1 MLKRC
6 IVVGC
11 GNVGDKEK
19 GVFLQIVPYSGDER
33 NEARTRRKKWV
44 DFVKLKRAKWQ
55 PSPYSIICSEH
66 FKPDNFS
73 RRFSRI
79 EGQSF
84 VGNNVLKRDEFG
96 ICVSPTVM
104 PAADAPHMSE
114 SEREKNGML
123 IYILQLHCV
132 SNNKQFKIHGYNLG

>member
-1 MLKRC
+1 MPKRC
-6 IVVGC
+6 IVAGC

-19 GVFLQIVPYSGDER
+19 GLSLHIIPYSGDKR
-33 NEARTRRKKWV
+33 NEARKRRKKWV

-55 PSPYSIICSEH
+55 PSQYSIICSEH
-66 FKPDNFS
+66 FKPDDFS

-96 ICVSPTVM
+96 ICVFPTVM
-104 PAADAPHMSE
+104 RAADASHV
-114 SEREKNGML
+114 SERERRMV
-123 IYILQLHCV
+123 C
-132 SNNKQFKIHGYNLG
+132 